1 MTARAIQFI
10 DTHSHLQ
17 VERLDGHRA
26 QWLAQAREAGL
37 ENILLCAGAPE
48 DWERTLSTAH
58 EWGLGA
64 MLGIHPLW
72 LDSTTPAE
80 LVGLR
85 ELAES
90 LLDDPHFIGLGEVG
104 LDGFEPGLDQH
115 KAEQVF
121 LEELKIARDLDL
133 PLSIHVRRT
142 ASKTLGL
149 LRRVYGSP
157 GKTGFQPV
165 RGAVHAFN
173 GSDAEREAF
182 LAFGLVL
189 GFGGACTYDGSKRI
203 RRHLS
208 ELADGAWVLE
218 TDAPDM
224 PPSSRRDAFALGH
237 STLDTR
243 PADIPG
249 SRPYG
254 GSASRH
260 NACRC
265 SRECSGC
272 CDCGVSKARD
282 TFASARKLWA
292 ADRVIYGLITA
303 RFALYQM
310 EHSSIPTNDRRPS
323 RYTR

>member
-1 MTARAIQFI
+1 MTARVIKFI

-85 ELAES
+85 ELAAS

-121 LEELKIARDLDL
+121 TKNLRSPATSTFRSLFMFAGQLQRRSDCCEE
-133 PLSIHVRRT
+133 STVRR
-142 ASKTLGL
+142 AKRGF
-149 LRRVYGSP
+149 SP
-157 GKTGFQPV
+157 C
-165 RGAVHAFN
+165 A
-173 GSDAEREAF
+173 
-182 LAFGLVL
+182 
-189 GFGGACTYDGSKRI
+189 
-203 RRHLS
+203 
-208 ELADGAWVLE
+208 
-218 TDAPDM
+218 APSM
-224 PPSSRRDAFALGH
+224 PL
-237 STLDTR
+237 
-243 PADIPG
+243 
-249 SRPYG
+249 
-254 GSASRH
+254 
-260 NACRC
+260 
-265 SRECSGC
+265 
-272 CDCGVSKARD
+272 
-282 TFASARKLWA
+282 
-292 ADRVIYGLITA
+292 TA
-303 RFALYQM
+303 RMLNARLF
-310 EHSSIPTNDRRPS
+310 
-323 RYTR
+323 

>member
-37 ENILLCAGAPE
+37 ENNLLCAGAPE

-208 ELADGAWVLE
+208 ELADGA
-218 TDAPDM
+218 
-224 PPSSRRDAFALGH
+224 
-237 STLDTR
+237 TR
-243 PADIPG
+243 PADILE
-249 SRPYG
+249 
-254 GSASRH
+254 A
-260 NACRC
+260 
-265 SRECSGC
+265 
-272 CDCGVSKARD
+272 AR
-282 TFASARKLWA
+282 TAAQLRGTTLAAAAASARA
-292 ADRVIYGLITA
+292 AAIAAFPRLETLLRLPESFGRQT
-303 RFALYQM
+303 
-310 EHSSIPTNDRRPS
+310 E
-323 RYTR
+323 

>member
-1 MTARAIQFI
+1 MTARAIKFI

-133 PLSIHVRRT
+133 PLFMFAGQLQRRSDCCEESTVRR
-142 ASKTLGL
+142 AKRGF
-149 LRRVYGSP
+149 SP
-157 GKTGFQPV
+157 C
-165 RGAVHAFN
+165 A
-173 GSDAEREAF
+173 
-182 LAFGLVL
+182 
-189 GFGGACTYDGSKRI
+189 
-203 RRHLS
+203 
-208 ELADGAWVLE
+208 
-218 TDAPDM
+218 APSM
-224 PPSSRRDAFALGH
+224 PL
-237 STLDTR
+237 
-243 PADIPG
+243 
-249 SRPYG
+249 
-254 GSASRH
+254 
-260 NACRC
+260 
-265 SRECSGC
+265 
-272 CDCGVSKARD
+272 
-282 TFASARKLWA
+282 
-292 ADRVIYGLITA
+292 TA
-303 RFALYQM
+303 RMLNARLF
-310 EHSSIPTNDRRPS
+310 
-323 RYTR
+323 

>member
-85 ELAES
+85 ELAAS

-121 LEELKIARDLDL
+121 LEELKIARNLDL

-243 PADIPG
+243 PADILE
-249 SRPYG
+249 
-254 GSASRH
+254 A
-260 NACRC
+260 
-265 SRECSGC
+265 
-272 CDCGVSKARD
+272 AR
-282 TFASARKLWA
+282 TAAQLRGTTLAAAAASARA
-292 ADRVIYGLITA
+292 AAIAAFPRLETLLRLPESFGRQT
-303 RFALYQM
+303 
-310 EHSSIPTNDRRPS
+310 E
-323 RYTR
+323 

>member
-48 DWERTLSTAH
+48 DWERTLSAAH

-173 GSDAEREAF
+173 GSDAGICRSLPTEPGCLKPTRLICRRRVDGMLLLSGTQRSTHAQRTF
-182 LAFGLVL
+182 WKPPVRQLSFAAQRLPLQPRVL
-189 GFGGACTYDGSKRI
+189 GLLRLRRFQGS
-203 RRHLS
+203 RHFC
-208 ELADGAWVLE
+208 VCQK
-218 TDAPDM
+218 
-224 PPSSRRDAFALGH
+224 ALG
-237 STLDTR
+237 
-243 PADIPG
+243 G
-249 SRPYG
+249 
-254 GSASRH
+254 
-260 NACRC
+260 
-265 SRECSGC
+265 
-272 CDCGVSKARD
+272 
-282 TFASARKLWA
+282 
-292 ADRVIYGLITA
+292 
-303 RFALYQM
+303 
-310 EHSSIPTNDRRPS
+310 RPS
-323 RYTR
+323 DIRSDYGAFCAVSDGTQLNSNQ

>member
-1 MTARAIQFI
+1 MTARAIRFI

-26 QWLAQAREAGL
+26 QWLAQAREAGV

-115 KAEQVF
+115 KAERVF

-243 PADIPG
+243 PADILE
-249 SRPYG
+249 
-254 GSASRH
+254 A
-260 NACRC
+260 
-265 SRECSGC
+265 
-272 CDCGVSKARD
+272 AR
-282 TFASARKLWA
+282 
-292 ADRVIYGLITA
+292 TA
-303 RFALYQM
+303 PA
-310 EHSSIPTNDRRPS
+310 
-323 RYTR
+323 

>member
-1 MTARAIQFI
+1 MTARVIKFI

-85 ELAES
+85 ELAAS

-218 TDAPDM
+218 TDAQRTFWK
-224 PPSSRRDAFALGH
+224 PPVRQLSFAAQRLPLQPRVLGLLRLRRFQGSRHFCVCQKALG
-237 STLDTR
+237 
-243 PADIPG
+243 G
-249 SRPYG
+249 
-254 GSASRH
+254 
-260 NACRC
+260 
-265 SRECSGC
+265 
-272 CDCGVSKARD
+272 
-282 TFASARKLWA
+282 
-292 ADRVIYGLITA
+292 
-303 RFALYQM
+303 
-310 EHSSIPTNDRRPS
+310 RPS
-323 RYTR
+323 DIQSDYGAFCAVSDGTQLNSNQ

>member
-1 MTARAIQFI
+1 MTARAIKFI

-224 PPSSRRDAFALGH
+224 PPSSRGMLLLSGTQRSTHAQRTSWKPPVRRLSFAAQRLPQQPRVLG
-237 STLDTR
+237 LLR
-243 PADIPG
+243 LRRFQG
-249 SRPYG
+249 SR
-254 GSASRH
+254 H
-260 NACRC
+260 FCVC
-265 SRECSGC
+265 Q
-272 CDCGVSKARD
+272 KALD
-282 TFASARKLWA
+282 S
-292 ADRVIYGLITA
+292 
-303 RFALYQM
+303 
-310 EHSSIPTNDRRPS
+310 RPS
-323 RYTR
+323 DMRSDYGAFCAVSDGTQLNSNQ

>member
-48 DWERTLSTAH
+48 DWERTLSAAH

-173 GSDAEREAF
+173 GSDWCSVSAVPVLTTEAN
-182 LAFGLVL
+182 AFAGICRSLPTEPGCLKPTRLICRRRVDGMLLLSGTQRSTHAQRTFWKPPVRQLSFAAQRLPLQPRVL
-189 GFGGACTYDGSKRI
+189 GLLRLRRFQGS
-203 RRHLS
+203 RHFC
-208 ELADGAWVLE
+208 VCQK
-218 TDAPDM
+218 
-224 PPSSRRDAFALGH
+224 ALG
-237 STLDTR
+237 
-243 PADIPG
+243 G
-249 SRPYG
+249 
-254 GSASRH
+254 
-260 NACRC
+260 
-265 SRECSGC
+265 
-272 CDCGVSKARD
+272 
-282 TFASARKLWA
+282 
-292 ADRVIYGLITA
+292 
-303 RFALYQM
+303 
-310 EHSSIPTNDRRPS
+310 RPS
-323 RYTR
+323 DIRSDYGAFCAVSDGTQLNSNQ

>member
-85 ELAES
+85 ELAAS

-149 LRRVYGSP
+149 LRRVYCSP

-182 LAFGLVL
+182 
-189 GFGGACTYDGSKRI
+189 
-203 RRHLS
+203 
-208 ELADGAWVLE
+208 
-218 TDAPDM
+218 
-224 PPSSRRDAFALGH
+224 
-237 STLDTR
+237 
-243 PADIPG
+243 
-249 SRPYG
+249 
-254 GSASRH
+254 
-260 NACRC
+260 
-265 SRECSGC
+265 
-272 CDCGVSKARD
+272 
-282 TFASARKLWA
+282 
-292 ADRVIYGLITA
+292 
-303 RFALYQM
+303 
-310 EHSSIPTNDRRPS
+310 
-323 RYTR
+323 

>member
-1 MTARAIQFI
+1 
-10 DTHSHLQ
+10 
-17 VERLDGHRA
+17 
-26 QWLAQAREAGL
+26 
-37 ENILLCAGAPE
+37 
-48 DWERTLSTAH
+48 
-58 EWGLGA
+58 

-243 PADIPG
+243 PADILE
-249 SRPYG
+249 
-254 GSASRH
+254 A
-260 NACRC
+260 
-265 SRECSGC
+265 
-272 CDCGVSKARD
+272 AR
-282 TFASARKLWA
+282 TAAQLRGTTLAAAAASARA
-292 ADRVIYGLITA
+292 AAIAAFPRLETLLRLPESFGRQT
-303 RFALYQM
+303 
-310 EHSSIPTNDRRPS
+310 E
-323 RYTR
+323 

>member
-48 DWERTLSTAH
+48 DWERTLSAAH

-157 GKTGFQPV
+157 GKTGV
-165 RGAVHAFN
+165 
-173 GSDAEREAF
+173 
-182 LAFGLVL
+182 
-189 GFGGACTYDGSKRI
+189 
-203 RRHLS
+203 
-208 ELADGAWVLE
+208 
-218 TDAPDM
+218 
-224 PPSSRRDAFALGH
+224 
-237 STLDTR
+237 
-243 PADIPG
+243 
-249 SRPYG
+249 
-254 GSASRH
+254 
-260 NACRC
+260 
-265 SRECSGC
+265 
-272 CDCGVSKARD
+272 
-282 TFASARKLWA
+282 SAR
-292 ADRVIYGLITA
+292 A
-303 RFALYQM
+303 R
-310 EHSSIPTNDRRPS
+310 RRPCL
-323 RYTR
+323 